1 MLCDCPSSVSQVRLI
16 TLKDELLDIE
26 MESVESLSELVQEFD
41 RNYSEIAE
49 ANKAHYNAFFTQV
62 RLLLVVCHRLSN

>member
-1 MLCDCPSSVSQVRLI
+1 MLCDRPSSVSQVRLI

-62 RLLLVVCHRLSN
+62 RPLLIVCQRLSN

>member
-1 MLCDCPSSVSQVRLI
+1 MRLI

-62 RLLLVVCHRLSN
+62 RFLLAVCHRLSN

>member
-1 MLCDCPSSVSQVRLI
+1 MSQVRLI

-62 RLLLVVCHRLSN
+62 RLLLVVCYRLSY